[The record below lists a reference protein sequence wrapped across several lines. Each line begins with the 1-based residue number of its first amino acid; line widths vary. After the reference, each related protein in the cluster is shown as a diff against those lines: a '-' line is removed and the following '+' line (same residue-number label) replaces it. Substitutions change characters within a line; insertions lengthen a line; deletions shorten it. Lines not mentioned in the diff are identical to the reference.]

1 MIDKLPE
8 WPFPVRPDCAHLSEW
23 KLERQM
29 ALVAYWE
36 SRCRL
41 AVGALDKA
49 LHEMLDDSTTYK
61 ETEHRIAL
69 ALKAIGPLP
78 GKQP

>member
-1 MIDKLPE
+1 MTDKLPE

-36 SRCRL
+36 SRARRMADTL
-41 AVGALDKA
+41 MAIEQGRHYDTPAWRAHLT
-49 LHEMLDDSTTYK
+49 LE
-61 ETEHRIAL
+61 E
-69 ALKAIGPLP
+69 IGPLP
-78 GKQP
+78 TEQP